1 MCLKKSGTGLK
12 RILALSLLLLVVLSH
27 SAYSEVILTDEEWMT
42 LNQSLETSDKALA
55 KAQDELE
62 KSDEKLA
69 TAEKRLE
76 KAESTSAMLEQK
88 SKEQEKQIE
97 QLSTFFKEQKKEQRK
112 QKLWTG
118 IKLVGAFVIGGA
130 VGYTAGSLF

>member
-1 MCLKKSGTGLK
+1 MLLW
-12 RILALSLLLLVVLSH
+12 SLVLLVFCSH
-27 SAYSEVILTDEEWMT
+27 TCLAEVVLTDEEWMT

-118 IKLVGAFVIGGA
+118 IKIVGAFVIGGA
-130 VGYTAGSLF
+130 VGYTAGSLWK